1 MTWGYVIGTLLL
13 NVLANLFLKHGMTS
27 LSGGG
32 ALLHMLRTPS
42 IYIGAI
48 CYGGAFV
55 TYSLA
60 LTKLPLGVV
69 YPLITGGIAVTLAV
83 VSIALFGESLRMTQA
98 VGIAMVVAGIW
109 FLSR

>member
-1 MTWGYVIGTLLL
+1 MTWGYVI
-13 NVLANLFLKHGMTS
+13 VDAASERSRDLFLKHGMTS
-27 LSGGG
+27 LFRRG
-32 ALLHMLRTPS
+32 ALLHMIRTPS